1 LGLHVLWSIGLT
13 RNRISAAYSLIEWYV
28 YHEWIKPSLLKEFNE
43 IGKRATKTQGKR
55 DIVAHGLWWR
65 DKGKWWLLKKRGLR
79 SPGTKT

>member
-1 LGLHVLWSIGLT
+1 MVNRLNA
-13 RNRISAAYSLIEWYV
+13 RNRISAAYSLIEWYD